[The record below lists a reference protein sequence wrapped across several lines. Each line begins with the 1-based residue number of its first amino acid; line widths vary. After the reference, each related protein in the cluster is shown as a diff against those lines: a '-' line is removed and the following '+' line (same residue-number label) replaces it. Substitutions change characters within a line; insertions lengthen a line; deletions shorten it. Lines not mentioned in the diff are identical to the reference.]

1 MAIGISFNHR
11 LCRGPGGNRCNVC
24 EVPGRGKPTI
34 ADVAALAGVS
44 VAAVSKAV
52 NGKGGIS
59 APTRDRILTA
69 ASKLRWTPS
78 AAAVAL
84 RGAKTRA
91 IGMVAGR
98 TPDLL
103 SADPH
108 FTLLITGIESELAPL
123 GYGLLLHIV
132 GEAPGAEEAAYR
144 RLADERRVDGVVL
157 TESRVGD
164 TRFELLRD
172 LGLDTV
178 LIGTPWRDDP
188 VPSVRSPGQAGGV
201 HAAVEHLVALGHRR
215 IAYVSGPEDRV
226 HTRHRRRVAE
236 EALAAHDLAPSH
248 SLVSDFTAAG
258 AADAVEALLAD
269 HRRPTAVLF
278 ANDSMAVAGM
288 SAARR
293 VGVDVPGGLSV
304 IGHDDLPLGELVHPR
319 LTTVRQ
325 DLVGLGRAAARV
337 LLAALGEV
345 DDATVDIRPPEL
357 VVRESTG
364 PAPGSR

>member
-1 MAIGISFNHR
+1 
-11 LCRGPGGNRCNVC
+11 
-24 EVPGRGKPTI
+24 
-34 ADVAALAGVS
+34 
-44 VAAVSKAV
+44 VSKAV

-59 APTRDRILTA
+59 APTRERILTA

-91 IGMVAGR
+91 IGMVAMR
-98 TPDLL
+98 SPDLL

-108 FTLLITGIESELAPL
+108 FTLLISGIESELSPL

-132 GEAPGAEEAAYR
+132 GEEPSAEEAAYR

-157 TESRVGD
+157 TESRIGD
-164 TRFELLRD
+164 TRFELLRT
-172 LGLDTV
+172 LDVRTV

-188 VPSVRSPGQAGGV
+188 VPSVQATGLDRGIR
-201 HAAVEHLVALGHRR
+201 AAVAHLVALGHRR

-226 HTRHRRRVAE
+226 HTLYRRRVFE
-236 EALAAHDLAPSH
+236 DALAVHDLAPSH
-248 SLVSDFTAAG
+248 SVVSDFTAAG
-258 AADAVEALLAD
+258 AVAAIGGLLGD
-269 HRRPTAVLF
+269 RRRPTAVLF

-293 VGVDVPGGLSV
+293 LGVDVPGELSV
-304 IGHDDLPLGELVHPR
+304 IGHDDLPLGELVYPQ

-337 LLAALGEV
+337 LLASLEEV
-345 DDATVDIRPPEL
+345 EDASVVVRPPEL

-364 PAPGSR
+364 PPPART

>member
-1 MAIGISFNHR
+1 MPSR
-11 LCRGPGGNRCNVC
+11 
-24 EVPGRGKPTI
+24 KPTI
-34 ADVAALAGVS
+34 TDVAALAGVS
-44 VAAVSKAV
+44 VAAVSKVV
-52 NGKGGIS
+52 NGKGSIS
-59 APTRDRILTA
+59 AATRDRVLTA

-84 RGAKTRA
+84 RSARTRA
-91 IGMVAGR
+91 IGMVAR
-98 TPDLL
+98 RSPDLL

-108 FTLLITGIESELAPL
+108 FTLLISGIEAELSPL

-132 GEAPGAEEAAYR
+132 GEEPSAEEAAYR

-164 TRFELLRD
+164 TRFDLLRS
-172 LGLDTV
+172 LGVNSV

-188 VPSVRSPGQAGGV
+188 VPSVQAGGPDNGV
-201 HAAVEHLVALGHRR
+201 RAAVEHLVALGHHR

-226 HTRHRRRVAE
+226 HTLYRRRVFE
-236 EALAAHDLAPSH
+236 DALAAHDLAPSH
-248 SLVSDFTAAG
+248 SIVSDFTAAG
-258 AADAVEALLAD
+258 AVDAIGRLLAD
-269 HRRPTAVLF
+269 RRPPTAVLF

-293 VGVDVPGGLSV
+293 LGVDVPGGLSV
-304 IGHDDLPLGELVHPR
+304 IGHDDLPLGELVYPQ

-325 DLVGLGRAAARV
+325 DLVGLGRASARA
-337 LLAALGEV
+337 LLASLEEEV
-345 DDATVDIRPPEL
+345 EDAAVEVRPPEL

-364 PAPGSR
+364 PAPRRT

>member
-1 MAIGISFNHR
+1 M
-11 LCRGPGGNRCNVC
+11 
-24 EVPGRGKPTI
+24 GRAQGKPTI

-59 APTRDRILTA
+59 APTRERILTA

-91 IGMVAGR
+91 IGMVAMR
-98 TPDLL
+98 SPDLL

-108 FTLLITGIESELAPL
+108 FTLLISGIESELSPL

-132 GEAPGAEEAAYR
+132 GEEPSAEEAAYR
-144 RLADERRVDGVVL
+144 RLADERWVDGVVL
-157 TESRVGD
+157 TESRIGD
-164 TRFELLRD
+164 TRFELLRT
-172 LGLDTV
+172 LDVRTV

-188 VPSVRSPGQAGGV
+188 VPSVQATGLDRGIR
-201 HAAVEHLVALGHRR
+201 AAVAHLVALGHRR

-226 HTRHRRRVAE
+226 HTLYRRRVFE
-236 EALAAHDLAPSH
+236 DALAAHDLAPSH
-248 SLVSDFTAAG
+248 SVVSDFTAAG
-258 AADAVEALLAD
+258 AVAAIGGLLGD
-269 HRRPTAVLF
+269 RRRPTAVLF

-293 VGVDVPGGLSV
+293 LGVDVPGELSV
-304 IGHDDLPLGELVHPR
+304 IGHDDLPLGELVYPQ

-337 LLAALGEV
+337 LLASLEEV
-345 DDATVDIRPPEL
+345 EDASVVVRPPEL

-364 PAPGSR
+364 PPPART

>member
-1 MAIGISFNHR
+1 MVSR
-11 LCRGPGGNRCNVC
+11 
-24 EVPGRGKPTI
+24 KPTI
-34 ADVAALAGVS
+34 TDVAALAGVS
-44 VAAVSKAV
+44 VAAVSKVV
-52 NGKGGIS
+52 NGKGSIS
-59 APTRDRILTA
+59 AATRDRVLTA

-84 RGAKTRA
+84 RSAKTRA
-91 IGMVAGR
+91 IGMVAKR
-98 TPDLL
+98 SPDLL

-108 FTLLITGIESELAPL
+108 FTLLISGIEDELSPL

-132 GEAPGAEEAAYR
+132 GEEPTAEEAAYR

-157 TESRVGD
+157 TESRIGD
-164 TRFELLRD
+164 TRFELLRALD
-172 LGLDTV
+172 LTAV
-178 LIGTPWRDDP
+178 LVGTPWRDDP
-188 VPSVRSPGQAGGV
+188 VPSVQATGPADGIR
-201 HAAVEHLVALGHRR
+201 AAVEHLVGHGHRH

-226 HTRHRRRVAE
+226 HTLHRRRVFE
-236 EALAAHDLAPSH
+236 DALAAHGLTPSH

-258 AADAVEALLAD
+258 AAHAIGTLLTG

-293 VGVDVPGGLSV
+293 LGVDVPGELSV

-345 DDATVDIRPPEL
+345 EGTPTDIRPPEL
-357 VVRESTG
+357 VVRESTA
-364 PAPGSR
+364 PAPGRT

>member
-1 MAIGISFNHR
+1 M
-11 LCRGPGGNRCNVC
+11 V
-24 EVPGRGKPTI
+24 GRKPTI

-44 VAAVSKAV
+44 VAAVSKVV
-52 NGKGGIS
+52 NGKGSIS
-59 APTRDRILTA
+59 AATRDRVLTA

-84 RGAKTRA
+84 RSAKTRA
-91 IGMVAGR
+91 IGMVAKR
-98 TPDLL
+98 SPDLL

-108 FTLLITGIESELAPL
+108 FTLLISGIESELSPL

-132 GEAPGAEEAAYR
+132 GEEPSAEEAAYR

-157 TESRVGD
+157 TESLIGD
-164 TRFELLRD
+164 TRFELLRT
-172 LGLDTV
+172 LGVNAV
-178 LIGTPWRDDP
+178 LVGTPWRADP
-188 VPSVRSPGQAGGV
+188 VPSVQAAEPANGIR
-201 HAAVEHLVALGHRR
+201 AAVEHLVAHGHRR

-226 HTRHRRRVAE
+226 HTLYRRRVFE
-236 EALAAHDLAPSH
+236 GALAAHDLVASH
-248 SLVSDFTAAG
+248 SIVSDFTAAG
-258 AADAVEALLAD
+258 AVDAIGGLLGD
-269 HRRPTAVLF
+269 RRRPTAVLF

-293 VGVDVPGGLSV
+293 LGVDVPGELSV
-304 IGHDDLPLGELVHPR
+304 VGHDDLPLGELVYPQ

-337 LLAALGEV
+337 LLASLDEV
-345 DDATVDIRPPEL
+345 GGAPVDVRPPEL

-364 PAPGSR
+364 PAPGRT

>member
-1 MAIGISFNHR
+1 MASR
-11 LCRGPGGNRCNVC
+11 
-24 EVPGRGKPTI
+24 KPTI

-44 VAAVSKAV
+44 VAAVSKVV
-52 NGKGGIS
+52 NGKAGIS
-59 APTRDRILTA
+59 APTRDRVLTA

-84 RGAKTRA
+84 RSAKTRA
-91 IGMVAGR
+91 IGMVAKR
-98 TPDLL
+98 SPDLL

-108 FTLLITGIESELAPL
+108 FTLLISGIESELSPL

-132 GEAPGAEEAAYR
+132 GEEPSAEEAAYR

-157 TESRVGD
+157 TESRIGD
-164 TRFELLRD
+164 TRFELLRT
-172 LGLDTV
+172 LGVNTV

-188 VPSVRSPGQAGGV
+188 VPSVQATGLDSGV
-201 HAAVEHLVALGHRR
+201 RAAVEHLVAHGHRR

-226 HTRHRRRVAE
+226 HTLYRRRVFE
-236 EALAAHDLAPSH
+236 DALAAHDLAPSH
-248 SLVSDFTAAG
+248 SIASDFTAAG
-258 AADAVEALLAD
+258 AVDAVGRLLAD
-269 HRRPTAVLF
+269 RRRPTAVLF

-293 VGVDVPGGLSV
+293 LGVDVPGELSV
-304 IGHDDLPLGELVHPR
+304 IGHDDLPLGELVYPQ

-337 LLAALGEV
+337 LLASLDEV
-345 DDATVDIRPPEL
+345 EDASLAVRPPEL

-364 PAPGSR
+364 PAAART

>member
-1 MAIGISFNHR
+1 VSSR
-11 LCRGPGGNRCNVC
+11 
-24 EVPGRGKPTI
+24 KPTI

-44 VAAVSKAV
+44 VAAVSKVV
-52 NGKGGIS
+52 NGKGSIS
-59 APTRDRILTA
+59 APTRDRVLTA

-84 RGAKTRA
+84 RSAKTRA
-91 IGMVAGR
+91 IGMVAKR
-98 TPDLL
+98 SPDLL

-108 FTLLITGIESELAPL
+108 FTLLISGIESELSPL

-132 GEAPGAEEAAYR
+132 GEEPSAEEAAYR

-164 TRFELLRD
+164 TRFELLRT
-172 LGLDTV
+172 LDVNTV

-188 VPSVRSPGQAGGV
+188 VPSVQATGLDSGLR
-201 HAAVEHLVALGHRR
+201 AAVEHLVGHGHRR

-226 HTRHRRRVAE
+226 HTLYRRRVVE
-236 EALAAHDLAPSH
+236 DALAAHDLAPSH
-248 SLVSDFTAAG
+248 SVVSDFTAAG
-258 AADAVEALLAD
+258 AVDAIGRLLD
-269 HRRPTAVLF
+269 DRRRRPTAVLF

-293 VGVDVPGGLSV
+293 LGVDVPGELSV
-304 IGHDDLPLGELVHPR
+304 IGHDDLPLGELVYPQ

-337 LLAALGEV
+337 LLASLEETADAPV
-345 DDATVDIRPPEL
+345 DVRPPEL

-364 PAPGSR
+364 PAPARP